1 MIVITGAT
9 GNTGRVAAEAL
20 LAKGG
25 KVRVIGRDSK
35 KLHSLTQKGAEAF
48 VGNVEDAAS
57 MTKAFEGAKAIYLVI
72 PQSHTVEDLRAYQ
85 DRIADSFVSAVA
97 AARVPF
103 VVTLSSIG
111 AQHSEGTGPIVGLH
125 FLEEKLNRIAGLNV
139 LHLRP
144 AQFMENL
151 LMNIQP
157 LRTMGVLPGGAKG
170 DLASPWIATK
180 DIGAYAAPRL
190 AACDFKGVS
199 TQELLGPRDVTM
211 NEIASIIG
219 NAIGK
224 PKLSYTQVPFLMLG
238 PAIASMGIPKKTG
251 DLLIEM
257 MKAGNSG
264 LLNPQEA
271 RSQENTTPTTIESF
285 ATEVFAPA
293 YAGKTATA

>member
-1 MIVITGAT
+1 MIAITGAT

-25 KVRVIGRDSK
+25 KIRVIGRDST
-35 KLHSLTQKGAEAF
+35 KLHPLVQKGAEAF
-48 VGNVEDAAS
+48 VGNVEDSAS
-57 MTKAFEGAKAIYLVI
+57 MAKAFEGAKAVYLVI

-85 DRIADSFVSAVA
+85 DRIADSYVAAVA
-97 AARVPF
+97 AARVPY

-111 AQHSEGTGPIVGLH
+111 AQHAEGTGPIVGLH

-170 DLASPWIATK
+170 DLAAPWIATK
-180 DIGAYAAPRL
+180 DIGACAAPRL

-211 NEIASIIG
+211 NEIAAIIG
-219 NAIGK
+219 KAIGK
-224 PKLSYTQVPFLMLG
+224 PKLTYTQVPFLMLG
-238 PAIASMGIPKKTG
+238 PAITSMGIPKKTG
-251 DLLIEM
+251 ELLIEM

-264 LLNPQEA
+264 LLDPQES
-271 RSQENTTPTTIESF
+271 RSPANTTPTTIESF
-285 ATEVFAPA
+285 VAEVFAPA
-293 YAGKTATA
+293 YASKTASA